1 MSSDFYKYF
10 RENMEALGLIP
21 PPESLFGTQQ
31 LALGTITTML
41 TYIDKF
47 GTKVTVLEM
56 VLAGTRLEQLA
67 TIGGVG
73 AAYYAGAAIG
83 SLAVATGRTIGGGT
97 SLGDV
102 LFEAS
107 KRGFGR
113 EWLTLLF
120 IRMPGIYD
128 TTISGRKFYK
138 HHGYIR

>member
-1 MSSDFYKYF
+1 MSDFYKYF
-10 RENMEALGLIP
+10 KENMEAPGLNP

-31 LALGTITTML
+31 IALGTITTML
-41 TYIDKF
+41 TYIDRF

-56 VLAGTRLEQLA
+56 VFAGTRLEQLA
-67 TIGGVG
+67 TVGVVG
-73 AAYYAGAAIG
+73 AAYYTGAAIG
-83 SLAVATGRTIGGGT
+83 SLAVATGRTISGGT

-113 EWLTLLF
+113 EWLTSLF

-128 TTISGRKFYK
+128 PRISGRKFYK
-138 HHGYIR
+138 HHGYIK